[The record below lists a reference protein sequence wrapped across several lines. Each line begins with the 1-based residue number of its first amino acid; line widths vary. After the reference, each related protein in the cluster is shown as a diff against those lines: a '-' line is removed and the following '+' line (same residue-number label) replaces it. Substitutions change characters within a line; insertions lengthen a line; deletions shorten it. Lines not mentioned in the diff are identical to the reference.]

1 MVRYWFSFTPL
12 VVVATVVLL
21 ALPWLGVI
29 ALMLFTLAALATLAA
44 LVAGVVV
51 APYML
56 VRSVGRRR
64 HNRRGMVLQPVR
76 LAAARPPL
84 EPTQSIPAGAT
95 LFLGGPPSE
104 PERLT

>member
-12 VVVATVVLL
+12 VVVVTFVLL

-29 ALMLFTLAALATLAA
+29 ALMVFTLAALATLAA

-56 VRSVGRRR
+56 VRSVGGLR
-64 HNRRGMVLQPVR
+64 HSRRGMVLQPVR
-76 LAAARPPL
+76 LAAPRPPL

-95 LFLGGPPSE
+95 VFLGCPPSE

>member
-29 ALMLFTLAALATLAA
+29 ALMVFTLAALTTLAA

-95 LFLGGPPSE
+95 VFLSGPPSG